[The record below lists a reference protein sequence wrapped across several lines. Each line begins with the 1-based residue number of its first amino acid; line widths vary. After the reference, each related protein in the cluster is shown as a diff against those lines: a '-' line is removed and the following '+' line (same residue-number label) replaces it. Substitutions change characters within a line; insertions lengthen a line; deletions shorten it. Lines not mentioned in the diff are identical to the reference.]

1 MQICFHIKEIVDIT
15 FICEQVEPG
24 FRFGFSAVQPQD
36 DAGVGGHHHHPGDQ
50 HHYHHHHG
58 DQRHQHHPQ
67 IIKLLPID
75 TLFMILILHQTVF
88 RRLDDQTIFRRPDY
102 IYHGTG

>member
-15 FICEQVEPG
+15 FICEKVEPG

-50 HHYHHHHG
+50 HNHHHQHG
-58 DQRHQHHPQ
+58 DQHHQHHHPNYQ
-67 IIKLLPID
+67 MMAHRHFID
-75 TLFMILILHQTVF
+75 DNYDSNPSSDCI
-88 RRLDDQTIFRRPDY
+88 
-102 IYHGTG
+102 